1 MSKAFRKALPISSRQ
16 PPSLPGGPVTR
27 AQFRGETL
35 SGRAVAVSDA
45 TIRSLEAVCATRVD
59 DDSLF
64 NFARDW
70 WPLGLVWATTGHVA
84 RLPAAVVEPSSVDQ
98 IAAVLRICNEA
109 RIPVVA
115 AGGRSGVL
123 GNSLPVFGGVVLDTT
138 RLSGIL
144 DLREDDLVADVQAG
158 TFGDDF
164 EATLQAEG
172 YTAGHWP
179 QSMAL
184 STVGGWIACRGA
196 GQMSS
201 RYGTIA
207 DITMGVTAVLAD
219 GTVIDTSDYSH
230 SATGP
235 DLTQLFVG
243 SEGTLGVITSARLHI
258 WPKSTHACN
267 AAFAF
272 PSFAAGVAAI
282 RRFVR
287 RGATPAIVRLYDQV
301 ESRRNFGTQNQC
313 VLILRDEGDPAI
325 IEGPWQVVVQECD
338 GVALGEGPVKQWL
351 SHRNNVGTMDALIAD
366 RAPDTMEVTAPWSR
380 VVDIYEKTTAAM
392 SAVEGTRTATAHIS
406 HVYPDRVGLY
416 FMFGG
421 RPELD
426 ERPGWYRRVWDAA
439 ATTVLQNGG
448 NLSHHHGVGL
458 GRGRFMRDALGGSF
472 EVLER
477 LKSALDPNR
486 ILNPG
491 KMGLDSPFGPPPAWS
506 DNVTMP
512 PNSEAS

>member
-1 MSKAFRKALPISSRQ
+1 MPKALPISSRQ
-16 PPSLPGGPVTR
+16 PPALPGGVMTR

-45 TIRSLEAVCATRVD
+45 TIRQLEAICPTRVD
-59 DDSLF
+59 DHSLF
-64 NFARDW
+64 DYARDW
-70 WPLGLVWATTGHVA
+70 WPLGLVWSTSGHVA
-84 RLPAAVVEPSSVDQ
+84 RLPSAVVMPSTVDQ

-138 RLSGIL
+138 QLSGIL
-144 DLREDDLVADVQAG
+144 DLREDDLVVDVQAG

-164 EATLQAEG
+164 ETTMQAAG

-179 QSMAL
+179 QSIAL

-201 RYGTIA
+201 RYGTIS
-207 DITMGVTAVLAD
+207 DITMSVTAVLAD
-219 GTVIDTSDYSH
+219 GSVIDTSDYSH

-243 SEGTLGVITSARLHI
+243 SEGTLGVITSARLRI
-258 WPKSTHACN
+258 SPKSDHARN

-287 RGATPAIVRLYDQV
+287 RGMSPAIVRLYDQV
-301 ESRRNFGTQNQC
+301 ESRRNFGTTNQC
-313 VLILRDEGDPAI
+313 VLILRDEGDPALI
-325 IEGPWQVVVQECD
+325 DGPWQAVLESCD
-338 GVALGEGPVKQWL
+338 GEALGDALVKQWM
-351 SHRNNVGTMDALIAD
+351 SHRNNVSTMGELIAD
-366 RAPDTMEVTAPWSR
+366 RAPDTMEVAAPWSR
-380 VVDIYEKTTAAM
+380 VVEIYEKTTAAI
-392 SAVEGTRTATAHIS
+392 SAIDGSRTATAHIS
-406 HVYPDRVGLY
+406 HVYSDRVGLY

-421 RPELD
+421 RPELNA
-426 ERPGWYRRVWDAA
+426 RPGWYRQVWDAA

-448 NLSHHHGVGL
+448 NLSHHHGIGL
-458 GRGRFMRDALGGSF
+458 GRGRFMRSALGSSF
-472 EVLER
+472 DVLDR
-477 LKSALDPNR
+477 VKSALDPNR

-491 KMGLDSPFGPPPAWS
+491 KMGLDSPFGPPPVWS
-506 DNVTMP
+506 DDVTVP
-512 PNSEAS
+512 PKTEAP

>member
-1 MSKAFRKALPISSRQ
+1 MRKALTTALPISSRQ
-16 PPSLPGGPVTR
+16 PPSPPGGPLTR

-59 DDSLF
+59 DGSRFD
-64 NFARDW
+64 FARDW
-70 WPLGLVWATTGHVA
+70 WPLGLVWATSGRVA
-84 RLPAAVVEPSSVDQ
+84 RLPAAVVAPSSAAE

-109 RIPVVA
+109 RVPVVA

-138 RLSGIL
+138 PLSGIV
-144 DLREDDLVADVQAG
+144 DLREDDLVVDVQAG

-164 EATLQAEG
+164 ETTLQAAG

-184 STVGGWIACRGA
+184 STVGGWIACCGA

-219 GTVIDTSDYSH
+219 GSIIDTSDYSH
-230 SATGP
+230 AATGP

-243 SEGTLGVITSARLHI
+243 SEGTLGIITSARLHI
-258 WPKSTHACN
+258 RPKATAARN

-272 PSFAAGVAAI
+272 PSFAAGVAAM
-282 RRFVR
+282 RRFAR
-287 RGATPAIVRLYDQV
+287 RGATPAIVRLYDRV
-301 ESRRNFGTQNQC
+301 ESRRNFGTENQC
-313 VLILRDEGDPAI
+313 VLILRDEGDPAVI
-325 IEGPWQVVVQECD
+325 DGPWQAMLQECD
-338 GVALGEGPVKQWL
+338 GIALGEGPVQQWL
-351 SHRNNVGTMDALIAD
+351 GHRNNVSTMDSLIAD
-366 RAPDTMEVTAPWSR
+366 RAPDTMEVSAPWSR
-380 VVDIYEKTTAAM
+380 VVEIYERTTAAM

-421 RPELD
+421 RPELN
-426 ERPGWYRRVWDAA
+426 ERPGWYRRIWDAA
-439 ATTVLQNGG
+439 ARTALRNGG

-458 GRGRFMRDALGGSF
+458 GRGRFMREALGGSF
-472 EVLER
+472 EVLDR
-477 LKSALDPNR
+477 VKSALDPNR

-491 KMGLDSPFGPPPAWS
+491 KMGLDSPFGPPPVWS
-506 DNVTMP
+506 DDVEDSP
-512 PNSEAS
+512 PSEAV

>member
-1 MSKAFRKALPISSRQ
+1 MANPLSIPSRQ
-16 PPSLPGGPVTR
+16 PPNPPGGPVGR
-27 AQFRGETL
+27 AQFHGETL
-35 SGRAVAVSDA
+35 SGRAVAVPDSVV
-45 TIRSLEAVCATRVD
+45 RKLEAICTTRVD
-59 DDSLF
+59 DESLF
-64 NFARDW
+64 TFARDW
-70 WPLGLVWATTGHVA
+70 WPLGLVWATGNRVA
-84 RLPAAVVEPSSVDQ
+84 RLPSAVVTPLSVEE
-98 IAAVLRICNEA
+98 IAAVLRLCNEA

-138 RLSGIL
+138 RLSGIV
-144 DLREDDLVADVQAG
+144 DLREEDLVVDVQAG

-164 EATLQAEG
+164 EAKLQQAG

-179 QSMAL
+179 QSIAL

-207 DITMGVTAVLAD
+207 DMTIGVTAVLAD
-219 GTVIDTSDYSH
+219 GSVIDTSDYSH

-243 SEGTLGVITSARLHI
+243 SEGTLGVITSARLHV
-258 WPKSTHACN
+258 WPKVDHACN
-267 AAFAF
+267 AAVAF

-282 RRFVR
+282 RRFVQ
-287 RGATPAIVRLYDQV
+287 RGAAPAIVRLYDEV
-301 ESRRNFGTQNQC
+301 ESRRNFGTENQA
-313 VLILRDEGDPAI
+313 VLVLRDEGDAAVI
-325 IEGPWQVVVQECD
+325 DGPWQVVLNECD
-338 GVALGEGPVKQWL
+338 GVALGEGPVEQWM
-351 SHRNNVGTMDALIAD
+351 SHRNNVETMGGLITD

-380 VVDIYEKTTAAM
+380 VVEIYEKTTAAI
-392 SAVEGTRTATAHIS
+392 SAVAGTRTATAHIS

-421 RPELD
+421 RPDLD
-426 ERPGWYRRVWDAA
+426 QRPGWYRQVWNAA
-439 ATTVLQNGG
+439 ATTVLENGG

-458 GRGRFMRDALGGSF
+458 GRGRFMRSALGSSF
-472 EVLER
+472 DVLDR

-491 KMGLDSPFGPPPAWS
+491 KMGLDSPFGAPPVWS
-506 DNVTMP
+506 DDVTAAP
-512 PNSEAS
+512 KSEAP